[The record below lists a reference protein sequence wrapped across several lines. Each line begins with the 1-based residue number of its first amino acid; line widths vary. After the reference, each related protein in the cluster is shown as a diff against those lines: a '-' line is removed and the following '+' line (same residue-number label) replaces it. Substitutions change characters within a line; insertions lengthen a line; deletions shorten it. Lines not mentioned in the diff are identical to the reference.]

1 MSKFQYGGFIS
12 YRHGDPDDPYDA
24 LNSFAQQVKEAL
36 ASELRTQCGKDV
48 YFDVERMKGG
58 FILNPVLGNSI
69 CKSVCMVI
77 IFVRDYLS
85 LDKPYCA
92 AELWT
97 MLQCEQERFQKLG
110 IDPTVAQ
117 KGHIV
122 TLAYRNPDLVPD
134 ILKQRIFYD
143 FSGHTAAD
151 IPLRLNKNYANI
163 FVEIATYIADL
174 YEEIE
179 HKEADLCKGCEARAI
194 PDLSDPAA
202 NQPVLDFIRQHRK
215 KRTPQMAQS

>member
-1 MSKFQYGGFIS
+1 MSKFQYGGFVS

-24 LNSFAQQVKEAL
+24 LNSFAKQVKEAL
-36 ASELRTQCGKDV
+36 ASELKTQGKDV
-48 YFDVERMKGG
+48 YFDLERMKGG
-58 FILNPVLGNSI
+58 FVLNPVLGSSV
-69 CKSVCMVI
+69 CKSVCMIV

-110 IDPTVAQ
+110 IDPATAQ
-117 KGHIV
+117 RGHIV

-134 ILKQRIFYD
+134 ILKKRIFYD

-151 IPLRLNKNYANI
+151 LPLRLNKDYAKV

-174 YEEIE
+174 YDEIE
-179 HKEADLCKGCEARAI
+179 HQEAAICKDCDQRTM
-194 PDLSDPAA
+194 PDLDDPVA
-202 NQPVLDFIRQHRK
+202 NMPVLDFIRQHRK
-215 KRTPQMAQS
+215 KRAPLMAQF